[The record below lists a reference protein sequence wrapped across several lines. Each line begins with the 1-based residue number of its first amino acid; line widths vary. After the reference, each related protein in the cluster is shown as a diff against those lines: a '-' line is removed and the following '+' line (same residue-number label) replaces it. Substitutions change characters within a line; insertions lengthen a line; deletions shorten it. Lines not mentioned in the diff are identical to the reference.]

1 MGDRGDINHRTTAG
15 GIPVH
20 RVPTPLARRFH
31 QICTSVLV
39 EALAGY
45 DLTPTQFAALRHLAD
60 EPDID
65 QNGLAMR
72 LGIDHV
78 STGQLVERLEAIKL
92 VERRINGADRRAR
105 CLQLTR
111 KGKLLEGRVRP
122 KVRAAHQRMLA
133 PLGVERGELLLDLL
147 VELVTANEAYA
158 RPGAARRKP
167 RRPVAKLNSAK
178 EKAP

>member
-1 MGDRGDINHRTTAG
+1 MDHRAESDQRSVSR
-15 GIPVH
+15 IPVH
-20 RVPTPLARRFH
+20 RVPTPLARRFN

-39 EALAGY
+39 EALAEY
-45 DLTPTQFAALRHLAD
+45 DLSPMQFAALRYLAD
-60 EPDID
+60 EPGID
-65 QNGLAMR
+65 QSGLAMR

-78 STGQLVERLEAIKL
+78 STGQLVERLEAVKL
-92 VERRINGADRRAR
+92 IERRVNGADRRAR

-111 KGKLLEGRVRP
+111 QGKLLESRVRP

-133 PLGVERGELLLDLL
+133 PLGAEKGELLLDLL

-167 RRPVAKLNSAK
+167 RRRKAKANVSRGR
-178 EKAP
+178 AP